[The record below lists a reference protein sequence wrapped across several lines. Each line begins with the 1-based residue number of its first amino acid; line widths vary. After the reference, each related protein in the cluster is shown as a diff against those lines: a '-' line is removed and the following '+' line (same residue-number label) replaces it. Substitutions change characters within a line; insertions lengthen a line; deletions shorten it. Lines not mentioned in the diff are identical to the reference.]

1 MKALSLIE
9 EQKANVQNRKDAI
22 SLILVELEEN
32 SIELKSMRQLS
43 DYIASRLTQSG
54 DLCSGTTFR
63 RKSSPYKHML
73 EEHLG
78 IRALPVSGGNALDIL
93 KKDGEIRRLK
103 KQVENQYKEIIE
115 LHQELQNREVLKIEQ
130 HAAPEAT
137 IYSKSQLSKVE
148 DELDRA
154 YVVVVD
160 LLRLLT
166 GCEIKP
172 SDGKVYETLNNT
184 VLMDRD
190 NFPRFFEIYT
200 EHMEF

>member
-9 EQKANVQNRKDAI
+9 EQKANVQKRKDAI

-43 DYIASRLTQSG
+43 DYIAIRLTQSG

-103 KQVENQYKEIIE
+103 KQVEDQYKEIIE